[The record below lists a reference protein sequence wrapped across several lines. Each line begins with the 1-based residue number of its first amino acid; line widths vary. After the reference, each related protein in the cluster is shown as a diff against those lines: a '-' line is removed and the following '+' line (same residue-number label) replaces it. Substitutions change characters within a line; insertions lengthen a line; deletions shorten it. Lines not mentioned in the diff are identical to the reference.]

1 MRIGI
6 INHGGSRAAV
16 GRNHIV
22 IEQEETEGTEFWKW
36 TDGAPNP
43 ALFVSVSSVTSC
55 SRILRRNQSYVVD
68 KKLYEIFVGRDEID
82 G

>member
-6 INHGGSRAAV
+6 INHGGPSAAV

-55 SRILRRNQSYVVD
+55 SRILCQNQSYIVY
-68 KKLYEIFVGRDEID
+68 KQLYKIFVGREVVD